1 MKKVIAGCIDLMLEF
16 DSASELDRYIAD
28 IEVKKQEY
36 SIVDRKELP
45 GDRIMIRIHRQYNK
59 SPFPTTAH
67 SQQQK
72 VVSRMNKKLL
82 RSEMVLHDDTN
93 GTLAEALGISQQSFS
108 AKLNE
113 TNGAEFNQGEISKIR
128 SRYNLSDEKVVSIFF
143 N

>member
-1 MKKVIAGCIDLMLEF
+1 
-16 DSASELDRYIAD
+16 
-28 IEVKKQEY
+28 
-36 SIVDRKELP
+36 
-45 GDRIMIRIHRQYNK
+45 
-59 SPFPTTAH
+59 
-67 SQQQK
+67 
-72 VVSRMNKKLL
+72 MNKKLL

-93 GTLAEALGISQQSFS
+93 GTLAEVLGISQQSFS

>member
-59 SPFPTTAH
+59 SPFPTNVRIPHPFFDLLFCTADCK
-67 SQQQK
+67 SCNYDADYC
-72 VVSRMNKKLL
+72 R
-82 RSEMVLHDDTN
+82 RYWIPY
-93 GTLAEALGISQQSFS
+93 LGGYKES
-108 AKLNE
+108 
-113 TNGAEFNQGEISKIR
+113 
-128 SRYNLSDEKVVSIFF
+128 
-143 N
+143 